1 MWCLENPVTL
11 ECSEAFEFRSKIEN
25 TEHMKYM
32 RQNVGRPSIEGRSL
46 GNKMMVSVGLEN
58 ELFTWVT
65 SSGYAFASAASENNI
80 RQETPV

>member
-1 MWCLENPVTL
+1 
-11 ECSEAFEFRSKIEN
+11 
-25 TEHMKYM
+25 M

-65 SSGYAFASAASENNI
+65 SSGYAFASDASENII